1 MRLNG
6 NGTGLRLILGTGER
20 LEGQMTR
27 LHRLSATTDKSFGSG
42 DKPSGIPRYAGV
54 LSRSLIG

>member
-6 NGTGLRLILGTGER
+6 NGTGLRLVLGTGER
-20 LEGQMTR
+20 LEGQVTR
-27 LHRLSATTDKSFGSG
+27 LRRLSATSDKSFGSG
-42 DKPSGIPRYAGV
+42 DKPSDASRYPGV